1 MSTTLPDRLEVSFA
15 KEATVPII
23 DKDSR
28 SEGIEESPPQLSV
41 EKRLADLGIKPL
53 NTDISGFPVQI
64 PAPPDVGGKTIS
76 QPEVVTS
83 VKVPLFG
90 AKSQVWN
97 DLAKEKI
104 ARQKAVLEKV

>member
-1 MSTTLPDRLEVSFA
+1 M
-15 KEATVPII
+15 
-23 DKDSR
+23 
-28 SEGIEESPPQLSV
+28 
-41 EKRLADLGIKPL
+41 
-53 NTDISGFPVQI
+53 QI